1 MVKYIAEK
9 EAKEQ
14 AKVKK
19 VNFRD
24 KVLGWKL
31 FSMTTIM
38 DDSKKHSQTL
48 KDDLF
53 MRVFLGD
60 ICLRPSCH
68 DCHYAKFPRIADI
81 TLGDYWGIQTIH
93 PEFDDDKGASLVL
106 INSKS
111 GQSAWDKIQSQIT
124 AIPSNLETAIKHNPS
139 VHKSPLPHKNR
150 TQFFAALDASS
161 LSKLASTY
169 CPKASIWRR
178 VLRKL
183 KRVIKS

>member
-1 MVKYIAEK
+1 
-9 EAKEQ
+9 
-14 AKVKK
+14 
-19 VNFRD
+19 
-24 KVLGWKL
+24 
-31 FSMTTIM
+31 
-38 DDSKKHSQTL
+38 
-48 KDDLF
+48 
-53 MRVFLGD
+53 MRVFLRD
-60 ICLRPSCH
+60 ICSRPSCY
-68 DCHYAKFPRIADI
+68 DCHYAKFPRVADI
-81 TLGDYWGIQTIH
+81 TLADYWGIQTIH

-150 TQFFAALDASS
+150 AQFFAALDASS

-178 VLRKL
+178 VLRKVRRVL
-183 KRVIKS
+183 KRCWGR